1 MITMLKY
8 ILLGIGIG
16 IAIAGMLLFIYCA
29 IRLNSASDENNYD
42 T

>member
-1 MITMLKY
+1 MFKY

-29 IRLNSASDENNYD
+29 IRLNSGDKE
-42 T
+42 